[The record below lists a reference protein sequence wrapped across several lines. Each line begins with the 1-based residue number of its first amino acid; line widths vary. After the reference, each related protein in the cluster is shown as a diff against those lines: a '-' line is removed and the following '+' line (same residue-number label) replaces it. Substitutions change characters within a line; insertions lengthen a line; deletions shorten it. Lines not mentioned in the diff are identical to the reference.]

1 LSPCSGVFS
10 GEGEEFTSSY
20 KEVTMVT
27 IVIESILTTPF
38 MNGVWTAMIGYFVFV
53 VFMASLIILKNWTK
67 KQLGK

>member
-1 LSPCSGVFS
+1 
-10 GEGEEFTSSY
+10 
-20 KEVTMVT
+20 MVT